1 MTVLTTSAVG
11 GEVSSSQARK
21 PAATRLLRRCTA
33 AAILITLTV
42 FSFFVLACLISVFGD
57 GEKFIGEID
66 DILIALVF
74 CAIAAALKIVEKRLR
89 AKEEFS
95 RNC

>member
-11 GEVSSSQARK
+11 GEVSSSQARR
-21 PAATRLLRRCTA
+21 PVANALLRYCTA
-33 AAILITLTV
+33 AAILMTLTV
-42 FSFFVLACLISVFGD
+42 FSFFILACLISVFAD

-74 CAIAAALKIVEKRLR
+74 CAIAVVLKVIEKRLR
-89 AKEEFS
+89 AKEDFP
-95 RNC
+95 RDR

>member
-1 MTVLTTSAVG
+1 MTVLTASEVS

-42 FSFFVLACLISVFGD
+42 FSFFVLASAISVFAGD
-57 GEKFIGEID
+57 ETFIAEID
-66 DILIALVF
+66 DVLIAIVF

-89 AKEEFS
+89 AKEDFS